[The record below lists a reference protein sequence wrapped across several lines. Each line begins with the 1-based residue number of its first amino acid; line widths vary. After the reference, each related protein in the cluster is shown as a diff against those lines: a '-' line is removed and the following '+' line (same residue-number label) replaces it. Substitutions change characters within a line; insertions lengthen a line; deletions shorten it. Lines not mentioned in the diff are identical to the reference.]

1 MFVMRSSGGGL
12 PLGHKGTG
20 GIREYS
26 QVVQG
31 RVGGDCVGAFGRRRP
46 SGSRRR
52 RGRRRHRCFEG
63 GRAAHKGGHLQ
74 HGSPFDPDRREGEQA
89 QGGRR
94 QGRSGVHCR
103 SAAAFDVDRGGDGR
117 PGRRR
122 LRGQAGRR
130 RAQAAVGNLDVNL
143 QVRRPGGGRRASQP
157 ERRRLPPGAG
167 EGPRLQTSRK
177 QDEPGPP
184 TFQERP
190 V

>member
-1 MFVMRSSGGGL
+1 MRSSGGGL
-12 PLGHKGTG
+12 PLGHKETG

-31 RVGGDCVGAFGRRRP
+31 RVGGDCVGAVGRRRP

-74 HGSPFDPDRREGEQA
+74 HGGPFDPIRRESEQA

-94 QGRSGVHCR
+94 QGRSRVDCR

-117 PGRRR
+117 PGRRG
-122 LRGQAGRR
+122 LCGQAGRR
-130 RAQAAVGNLDVNL
+130 RAQAAFGSLDVDL
-143 QVRRPGGGRRASQP
+143 QARRPGGGRRALQP
-157 ERRRLPPGAG
+157 GRGRLPPGAG
-167 EGPRLQTSRK
+167 KGPRLQNPRK
-177 QDEPGPP
+177 QDEPRPP
-184 TFQERP
+184 TFQERA